1 MSGNKSGFSGS
12 QQLRG
17 LMVLLLNKTN
27 KILNTLLA
35 KSKFIAE
42 RFVSAGNVCLNVQWS
57 YLGPDSIYKD
67 TVLPV

>member
-1 MSGNKSGFSGS
+1 
-12 QQLRG
+12 
-17 LMVLLLNKTN
+17 MVLLLNKSN

-35 KSKFIAE
+35 KSKFIAK
-42 RFVSAGNVCLNVQWS
+42 RFVGAANVSLNVQWS